1 MLPETYDQALD
12 YLFRRINFER
22 ISGADYSLGDLRL
35 DRMRLLLDRLG
46 NPHLAVPAIHLAG
59 TKGKGSTAAMVASI
73 LTQAGYRVGLYTS
86 PHLAVFEE
94 RFTVDGA
101 LPTHVEIVALL
112 RRLIPVIE
120 ELDRQGAS
128 VSPTFFEI
136 VTALAWLQFANRQ
149 CDVAVLEVGL
159 GGRLDATN
167 VCRPLVTAITTIS
180 RDHTRQLGATLDRIA
195 AEKAGI
201 VKPGVPCVTGETKPV
216 PLAVIETVCADQS
229 APLVR
234 LDREFFCDWH
244 PQELSASQP
253 GTLPRD
259 RFLYRDARTRL
270 RDLPMAF
277 LGEHQARNAATAVAI
292 VQQLVAQGWTVT
304 ESAIRTGLATVRWP
318 ARIEPVASRPLV
330 IVDAGHNWAAVSA
343 LVTTLRDRIV
353 ARRRILVFAAT
364 RDKDVPGLL
373 RQLLP
378 EFETIILTEY
388 QTNPRALPL
397 AELVAAYD
405 RLVDLARAR
414 KLPPD
419 ATGGSVARRKTPLVT
434 GTPAPGRAPA
444 VRQVPLRWAAGSRP
458 GRRPP
463 PGRRSPPAGSPPPS
477 PPPARRR

>member
-73 LTQAGYRVGLYTS
+73 LTEAGYRVGLYTS
-86 PHLAVFEE
+86 PHLNTFEE

-101 LPTHVEIVALL
+101 LPTHVEIVALM
-112 RRLIPVIE
+112 RQLIPVIE

-136 VTALAWLQFANRQ
+136 VTALAWLHFVNRE

-180 RDHTRQLGATLDRIA
+180 RDHTRQLGATVDRIA

-201 VKPGVPCVTGETKPV
+201 VKPGIPCVTGETKPV
-216 PLAVIETVCADQS
+216 PLAVIAATCRDQAS
-229 APLVR
+229 PLVR
-234 LDREFFCDWH
+234 LGKEFFCDWQ
-244 PQELSASQP
+244 PEAVVDSQP
-253 GTLPRD
+253 GSLPAD
-259 RFLYRDARTRL
+259 QFSYRDASTLLPDL
-270 RDLPMAF
+270 RIAF

-292 VQQLVAQGWTVT
+292 VQQLITLGWTVPD
-304 ESAIRTGLATVRWP
+304 SAIRTGLARVRWP

-330 IVDAGHNWAAVSA
+330 IVDAGHNWAAVAA

-353 ARRRILVFAAT
+353 ARRRLLIFAAT

-373 RQLLP
+373 GQLLP
-378 EFETIILTEY
+378 EFQTIILTEY

-397 AELVAAYD
+397 AELARMAEPLGRPVHLAAQ
-405 RLVDLARAR
+405 
-414 KLPPD
+414 PD
-419 ATGGSVARRKTPLVT
+419 QAWQVARQLAGPDDLICVT
-434 GTPAPGRAPA
+434 GSFFIAAE
-444 VRQVPLRWAAGSRP
+444 LRELILAESR
-458 GRRPP
+458 
-463 PGRRSPPAGSPPPS
+463 
-477 PPPARRR
+477 